1 MSRRAPRRS
10 CRADDVEPSA
20 SAASPEF
27 DSRRPESPPPTPGF
41 IGVDGTRAAHA
52 SRTGPPRSVRDD
64 VWMDDWAAS
73 RSGLAFPRQRNSSR
87 ELAVSGAQRSTRES
101 SIYTQLS
108 AAGGPAPT
116 LRHRRLRPPVAGR
129 PTDTAAGRPGPAA
142 ARGAGQPGL
151 ALRRPTRP
159 PPPCLPVSTGASMS
173 ARVKL
178 GSAVRDF
185 LLDCGSGR
193 VRTNKKFQESARRSI
208 MVRPPALAAWL
219 QRGHGTINT
228 IHILSENENL

>member
-1 MSRRAPRRS
+1 MKSLQWLQKVGCLKKRAANLWSRTSTTSLSRRAPRRS
-10 CRADDVEPSA
+10 CRADDVEPSV

-108 AAGGPAPT
+108 AAGGPHQRYA
-116 LRHRRLRPPVAGR
+116 
-129 PTDTAAGRPGPAA
+129 TD
-142 ARGAGQPGL
+142 
-151 ALRRPTRP
+151 
-159 PPPCLPVSTGASMS
+159 
-173 ARVKL
+173 
-178 GSAVRDF
+178 
-185 LLDCGSGR
+185 DCGR
-193 VRTNKKFQESARRSI
+193 Q
-208 MVRPPALAAWL
+208 
-219 QRGHGTINT
+219 
-228 IHILSENENL
+228 